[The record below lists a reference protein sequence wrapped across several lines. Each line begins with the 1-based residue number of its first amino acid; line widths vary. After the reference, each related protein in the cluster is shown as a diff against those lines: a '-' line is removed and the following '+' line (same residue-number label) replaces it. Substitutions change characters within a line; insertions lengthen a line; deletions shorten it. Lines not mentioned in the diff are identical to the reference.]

1 MDKYKVMLLSR
12 ALKDLDGIYEYIAK
26 SLSEPETAL
35 NLVDSIEE
43 QILSLEYMPYR
54 CPERRIGSYAGKGY
68 RQLIVK
74 NYTVIYRVEESTKSV
89 IVVTVRYAPSRF

>member
-12 ALKDLDGIYEYIAK
+12 ELKDLDGIYEYIAK

-35 NLVDSIEE
+35 KLVDSIEE

-68 RQLIVK
+68 RQLIV
-74 NYTVIYRVEESTKSV
+74 
-89 IVVTVRYAPSRF
+89 